1 MIVPAYNDGKTIINH
16 PMFDGNHTT
25 YKHGDDWGMVNMG
38 LWHCFNN
45 IRCIVSTIFIRD
57 KKLHIPSRLV
67 AQCVRN
73 RVQLVRAYK

>member
-57 KKLHIPSRLV
+57 
-67 AQCVRN
+67 
-73 RVQLVRAYK
+73 